1 MGCGRNPVTGTTFC
15 NVAKPIKGMKCK
27 KVGKRVLCT
36 SKTSG
41 GLSGAIST
49 CKESYGPDHKKRCKT
64 YAPTCSSGCIKPA
77 AKKAKPAKAKKAAV
91 AKTKCAVA
99 RVKKAACG
107 TKKTAACKKARRVV
121 GACKAAKARKS
132 TAKKTTRRAAPK
144 REKFTLTA

>member
-15 NVAKPIKGMKCK
+15 NVEKPIKGMSCK

-41 GLSGAIST
+41 GLSGMIST
-49 CKESYGPDHKKRCKT
+49 CKESYGPEHKNRCKE

-77 AKKAKPAKAKKAAV
+77 VKKAKLAAV
-91 AKTKCAVA
+91 AKTKCAAA

-121 GACKAAKARKS
+121 GACKAVKTRKATSRK
-132 TAKKTTRRAAPK
+132 AAPK